1 MTISRDML
9 LKSLLE
15 LEPKLKAKGVTHIA
29 LFGSRARQDNRP
41 DSDVDVAIDVEPGAK
56 FSLIDL
62 AGVALAIEDET
73 SLEASVLMRRSL
85 DGSFRRSFERD
96 AIEVF

>member
-1 MTISRDML
+1 MTMSRDML
-9 LKSLLE
+9 LRSLLE
-15 LEPKLKAKGVTHIA
+15 LEPMLKARGVSHMA

-62 AGVALAIEDET
+62 AGVALAIEDEI

-96 AIEVF
+96 AIEIF

>member
-1 MTISRDML
+1 MSREDL
-9 LKSLLE
+9 IQSLLE
-15 LEPKLKAKGVTHIA
+15 LEPKLKAKGVTHLA

-41 DSDVDVAIDVEPGAK
+41 DSDVDVAIEVDPHAK

-62 AGVALAIEDET
+62 SGVAVAIEDET
-73 SLEASVLMRRSL
+73 SLEANVLMRRSL
-85 DGSFRRSFERD
+85 DDSFKRSFDRD